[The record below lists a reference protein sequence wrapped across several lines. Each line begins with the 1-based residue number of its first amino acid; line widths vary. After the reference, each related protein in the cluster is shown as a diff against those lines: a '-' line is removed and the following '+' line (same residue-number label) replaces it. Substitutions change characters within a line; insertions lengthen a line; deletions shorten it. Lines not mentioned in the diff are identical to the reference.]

1 MKIGFNAP
9 APAAA
14 YSVRTVQSE
23 RRIMQFMF
31 FLSLFSVRPQKPV
44 IRLVDNS
51 GAGEEEVEG
60 YLGPFLIGTQLSL
73 VCQVNGGK
81 CVVYIRLF
89 FSSAFV
95 RKNPV

>member
-31 FLSLFSVRPQKPV
+31 FSLSLFSEAAETG
-44 IRLVDNS
+44 DS
-51 GAGEEEVEG
+51 
-60 YLGPFLIGTQLSL
+60 IG
-73 VCQVNGGK
+73 
-81 CVVYIRLF
+81 
-89 FSSAFV
+89 
-95 RKNPV
+95 